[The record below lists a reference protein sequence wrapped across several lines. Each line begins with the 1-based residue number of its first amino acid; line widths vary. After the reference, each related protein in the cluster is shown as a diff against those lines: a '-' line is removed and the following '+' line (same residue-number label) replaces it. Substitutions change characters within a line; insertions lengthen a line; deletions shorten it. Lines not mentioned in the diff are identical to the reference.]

1 VRLTKLS
8 NTYFLLYNAMFLWGV
23 YITSRLRELRS
34 TRHMFSPWLNGMRTK
49 LKQILL
55 AGASALIWT
64 IWLRR
69 NEVIFD
75 KAKKNLLCRYFS
87 R

>member
-1 VRLTKLS
+1 
-8 NTYFLLYNAMFLWGV
+8 
-23 YITSRLRELRS
+23 
-34 TRHMFSPWLNGMRTK
+34 MFSPWLNGMRTK

-64 IWLRR
+64 IWLCR